1 MMAGKRDKKDKTR
14 EKWRKGRNKNII
26 RYEKKGMGHGTKNKT
41 RSQKCFNKNGQYII
55 YIELAFHKKTTT
67 TTPKN
72 AFLKQ
77 H

>member
-1 MMAGKRDKKDKTR
+1 MAGKRDKKDKTR

-55 YIELAFHKKTTT
+55 YIVRFYPSIRKRQQLRRMRF
-67 TTPKN
+67 
-72 AFLKQ
+72 
-77 H
+77 